1 MHEILQNRI
10 NANSDTQEPCE
21 TILKSALDI
30 GEAMLKCG
38 AESFK
43 VENSIAHIC
52 STYFEGNIHVF
63 SISSLIIVSWY
74 ANKKNYTQ
82 ARRIYGSSIRL
93 DLIESLSLLEKDVCK
108 KRPAPEEIEKELIR
122 IMQNQKIGKTTQ
134 FLGYLLAASSF
145 TLFWGGDFLDAI
157 AAAIV
162 SCFLYGMDYLS
173 QKLFINRLV
182 YLIVSSWL
190 VGVLAIFFV
199 RMGLGHHEQQ
209 IMIGNIMLLI
219 PGIGITTAFRDM
231 MCGDIITGLLSFFE
245 SILMAIAI
253 AGGFALAMWMV

>member
-1 MHEILQNRI
+1 MTE
-10 NANSDTQEPCE
+10 EM
-21 TILKSALDI
+21 ILKNALDI

-52 STYFEGNIHVF
+52 TTYYDGKINVF
-63 SISSLIIVSWY
+63 SISSLIVVSWY
-74 ANKKNYTQ
+74 TNQKNFTQ

-93 DLIESLSLLEKDVCK
+93 DLMEELSLLEKDVCK
-108 KRPAPEEIEKELIR
+108 RRPSAEEIEKELDD
-122 IMQNQKIGKTTQ
+122 IMQSRKIVKKTQ
-134 FLGYLLAASSF
+134 LFGYLLAASSF
-145 TLFWGGDFLDAI
+145 TLFWGGDFLDAA

-190 VGVLAIFFV
+190 VGVLAILFV
-199 RMGLGHHEQQ
+199 KMGFGHHAQQ

-219 PGIGITTAFRDM
+219 PGIGLTTAFRDM

-245 SILMAIAI
+245 SILMAVAI

>member
-1 MHEILQNRI
+1 MTE
-10 NANSDTQEPCE
+10 EM
-21 TILKSALDI
+21 ILKNALDI

-52 STYFEGNIHVF
+52 TTYYDGKINVF
-63 SISSLIIVSWY
+63 SISSLIVVSWY
-74 ANKKNYTQ
+74 TNQKNFTQ

-93 DLIESLSLLEKDVCK
+93 DLMEELSLLEKEVCK
-108 KRPAPEEIEKELIR
+108 RRPSAEEIEKELDD
-122 IMQNQKIGKTTQ
+122 IMQSRKVVKKTQ
-134 FLGYLLAASSF
+134 LLGYLLAASSF
-145 TLFWGGDFLDAI
+145 TLFWGGDFLDAA

-190 VGVLAIFFV
+190 VGVLAILFV
-199 RMGLGHHEQQ
+199 KMGFGHHAQQ

-219 PGIGITTAFRDM
+219 PGIGLTTAFRDM

-245 SILMAIAI
+245 SILMAVAI